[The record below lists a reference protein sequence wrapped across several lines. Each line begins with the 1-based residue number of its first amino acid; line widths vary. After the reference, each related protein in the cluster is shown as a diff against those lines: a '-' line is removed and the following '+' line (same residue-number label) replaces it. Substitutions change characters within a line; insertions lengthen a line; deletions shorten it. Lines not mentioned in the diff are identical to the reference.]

1 VTSDIEKKRLLQGL
15 VHVANFLWILAHVTL
30 MQLLLAKLNCVRSRG
45 ISLVIGSE
53 AANLIRDRIL
63 LKIDEFCSLKTR
75 TLGARNQISKACLP
89 HCFYNSVA

>member
-1 VTSDIEKKRLLQGL
+1 
-15 VHVANFLWILAHVTL
+15 
-30 MQLLLAKLNCVRSRG
+30 VRSRG

-63 LKIDEFCSLKTR
+63 LKIDEFCSIKTR
-75 TLGARNQISKACLP
+75 TLGGKNQISKACLP